1 MTLASSVLGALAGFP
16 RTAALSAEVA
26 VEDHEVR
33 DAEQGHRPSDVDF
46 DRGDDLGRNSHGAPT
61 AQALPTRAMR
71 AAAITGPAWAET
83 LLVADSKPFAP

>member
-16 RTAALSAEVA
+16 RTAALSAEVP
-26 VEDHEVR
+26 VEDHEVS

-71 AAAITGPAWAET
+71 AAAIIGPAWAEM
-83 LLVADSKPFAP
+83 LLVADSNPFAP